1 MFLRTLSS
9 VGCKI
14 LFPPVRVII
23 LCVAVSAVLLGYI
36 FLLGHEDNI
45 FAYVGYVFSAYTL
58 VIVCAS
64 FAPFFRKGR
73 AWAHSHPLLGRFLDD
88 AALRVRASLHLSF
101 AIDIAYAVGN
111 AFFGIWADSVWFGTM
126 AAYYIF
132 LSIQRFLLVRFTH
145 QHGFGANEAEEWRRY
160 RVCGVLLA
168 MMHAALVGVVVL
180 AIAQNG
186 GSSYPGTLIYAVAL
200 YAFYSLTMAIVNVV
214 RYRKYQSPVMIAEK
228 ILSLVVACVSML
240 SLEIAMLTQFDD
252 GAKPWFPPLMI
263 GASGGFIGIA
273 VVCVGIFMAVRATR
287 QLRRL
292 KQQP

>member
-1 MFLRTLSS
+1 MKTWIY
-9 VGCKI
+9 KA
-14 LFPPVRVII
+14 LFPPVRVTI
-23 LCVAVSAVLLGYI
+23 LCVAASAVLLGYA
-36 FLLGHEDNI
+36 FLLQHKDSPI
-45 FAYVGYVFSAYTL
+45 AYVGYVFSAYTL

-64 FAPFFRKGR
+64 IAPFFRKGR
-73 AWAHSHPLLGRFLDD
+73 AWAHSHPLLGPYLDD
-88 AALRVRASLHLSF
+88 ARLRVQISLHLSF
-101 AIDIAYAVGN
+101 GIDLAYALGN

-186 GSSYPGTLIYAVAL
+186 GVRYPGTLIYAVAL

-228 ILSLVVACVSML
+228 IVSLVVACVSML
-240 SLEIAMLTQFDD
+240 SLEIAMLTQFND
-252 GAKPWFPPLMI
+252 GAKPWFRPLMI
-263 GASGGFIGIA
+263 GLSGGFIGLS
-273 VVCVGIFMAVRATR
+273 VVGIGLFMVVRATR
-287 QLRRL
+287 MLRRL
-292 KQQP
+292 Q